1 MTIPPQHTLIPMVV
15 MSSETIKLVT
25 LFNYEIEMIKIGK
38 LHSKGLEYNGDKLSN
53 KKRSVKIYKPLL

>member
-15 MSSETIKLVT
+15 MSSETIQLVT

-38 LHSKGLEYNGDKLSN
+38 FNSKGLEYNGDKLSN
-53 KKRSVKIYKPLL
+53 KKRSVKVYKPLL